1 VTSRAHLFVGLA
13 TCAGVAFVLSPSGAR
28 AQGDGTPAA
37 CAGWQVEYTLSGSL
51 QLTDTP
57 LGQGD
62 GVYPVGP
69 GSMILRFDDAGAKP
83 GGRATLVSYA
93 MHEGIKVTAKT
104 LFWATSVT
112 TSSTTRATPD
122 PCGPPEG
129 LLTGSTLAW
138 SLPVP
143 GVRSDGTLFC
153 EGSFCGKFGAPPPGQ
168 SELHLPARPVLF
180 KSLQFGP
187 DLQTFTMAST
197 FVNKSDTPKQTAH
210 LALAGREVRRACL
223 PVKPCP

>member
-1 VTSRAHLFVGLA
+1 MTSRAHFFVGLA
-13 TCAGVAFVLSPSGAR
+13 ACAGGALMLSPSGAR
-28 AQGDGTPAA
+28 GQSDGTPAP
-37 CAGWQVEYTLSGSL
+37 CAGWQVEYVLSGSL
-51 QLTDTP
+51 RLTDTP

-62 GVYPVGP
+62 GVYAVGP
-69 GSMILRFDDAGAKP
+69 GSMVLRFDDPGAKP

-93 MHEGIKVTAKT
+93 MHEGIKVAAKT

-112 TSSTTRATPD
+112 TNSTTLATPD

-129 LLTGSTLAW
+129 LLTSSTLAW
-138 SLPVP
+138 NLPVP

-180 KSLQFGP
+180 KSLQFSA

-223 PVKPCP
+223 PVRPCP

>member
-1 VTSRAHLFVGLA
+1 VRLRAHLFVGLA
-13 TCAGVAFVLSPSGAR
+13 AGAALMFPSSGLR
-28 AQGDGTPAA
+28 AQSDAPAA
-37 CAGWQVEYTLSGSL
+37 PCGGWQVEYALSGSL

-62 GVYPVGP
+62 GIYSVAP

-83 GGRATLVSYA
+83 GGPVTLVSYE
-93 MHEGIKVTAKT
+93 MHESIKVTARA

-112 TSSTTRATPD
+112 TNATTRATPD

-129 LLTGSTLAW
+129 LLTASTLAW

-143 GVRSDGTLFC
+143 GVRTDGTLLC
-153 EGSFCGKFGAPPPGQ
+153 EGSFCGKFGAPPPGV
-168 SELHLPARPVLF
+168 SELHLPAHPVLF
-180 KSLQFGP
+180 KSLQFTA

-197 FVNKSDTPKQTAH
+197 FVSKSDAPKQTAH
-210 LALAGREVRRACL
+210 LALAGREVRRVCL
-223 PVKPCP
+223 PVRPCP